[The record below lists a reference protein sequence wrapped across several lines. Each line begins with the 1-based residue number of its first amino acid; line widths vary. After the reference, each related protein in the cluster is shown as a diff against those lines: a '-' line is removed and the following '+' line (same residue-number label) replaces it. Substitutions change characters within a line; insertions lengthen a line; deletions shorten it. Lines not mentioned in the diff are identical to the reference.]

1 MLWSFII
8 ECSPGHYGYN
18 CNESCDGCLSDS
30 CGKEHGVCT
39 NTSGCKPGWRHEQP
53 GKCDEGMNTI
63 YYVFM
68 CMHNKG
74 TFRQIAEI
82 PMGTTGAPLNADL
95 FLY

>member
-1 MLWSFII
+1 
-8 ECSPGHYGYN
+8 
-18 CNESCDGCLSDS
+18 
-30 CGKEHGVCT
+30 
-39 NTSGCKPGWRHEQP
+39 
-53 GKCDEGMNTI
+53 MNTI